1 MFVSTLDTFLNF
13 SSQVD
18 ESDQENF
25 TRMVELWFQF
35 CMIWSICCTVDE
47 EGRKKI
53 DTYIREMEGTFPN
66 KDSIYEY
73 YVDPKGKTWVHFEEK
88 LKHGWKYNPRLVFNL
103 WVWIFINDRNWFQGK
118 LSQVKG
124 K

>member
-1 MFVSTLDTFLNF
+1 MIQNLQYFDFHVVFF
-13 SSQVD
+13 QVD
-18 ESDQENF
+18 ENDTENF

-47 EGRKKI
+47 DGRKKI

-73 YVDPKGKTWVHFEEK
+73 YVDPKGKTWVHWEEK
-88 LKHGWKYNPRLVFNL
+88 LKHGWKYNPR
-103 WVWIFINDRNWFQGK
+103 
-118 LSQVKG
+118 
-124 K
+124 